1 MSVRF
6 STRLG
11 RTSEDNTEDG
21 LSGNFETSL
30 LRIYYLNDLHDAN
43 YKTCLV
49 MPMQLR
55 DNDKIFQLRVRMLDN
70 HDNDAPLRCM
80 IAMPV

>member
-1 MSVRF
+1 MRIAQKIDLRRV
-6 STRLG
+6 
-11 RTSEDNTEDG
+11 
-21 LSGNFETSL
+21 SGTSL

-55 DNDKIFQLRVRMLDN
+55 DNDKIFQLRVQMLDT
-70 HDNDAPLRCM
+70 HDNDAFMKQM
-80 IAMPV
+80 IAMPI